1 MAPRAPAAGRRRAPR
16 RARAPRGRPTA
27 APPPRPPRRR
37 RRAEAEEGEAGE
49 VGGDGEAAGARGR
62 TLRLEFVCITAQDL
76 LAVKTDD
83 ARPSLLTHLL
93 EDDSG
98 LELPAAAAA
107 ALTPRSSGETIV
119 NLLPARPYLWAQQL
133 GAAADDAAAN
143 GGGGLPPSI
152 AALQF
157 FGRVMS
163 ALRER
168 SHARDVLERWLTRLA
183 TADTA
188 PLPDVAAPPAPNSAA
203 ALGAPRVEGAGR
215 GRGGR
220 RRDAAAGGRVARDG
234 RRCFVGEVTRPR
246 APTPPALSPPLPPH
260 LTTTSTE
267 SHPRLHHASGG
278 ARRARARRHRPNLR
292 RLPAR
297 AAARRARVGGAAG
310 ARARAAR
317 RRGCARSPTRGRCGW
332 RRRTRRRRATT
343 TWC

>member
-1 MAPRAPAAGRRRAPR
+1 MLLPGEGATGRPGGGAAAAAAPAA
-16 RARAPRGRPTA
+16 
-27 APPPRPPRRR
+27 
-37 RRAEAEEGEAGE
+37 AEAEEGEAGE

-107 ALTPRSSGETIV
+107 ALTSAQQRETIV

-168 SHARDVLERWLTRLA
+168 SHARDVLERWLSRLA

-188 PLPDVAAPPAPNSAA
+188 PLPDVAAPPAPPLPPRSALREWRELAADEAA
-203 ALGAPRVEGAGR
+203 AAATLPPA
-215 GRGGR
+215 
-220 RRDAAAGGRVARDG
+220 DAWRATG
-234 RRCFVGEVTRPR
+234 RRCFVGR
-246 APTPPALSPPLPPH
+246 
-260 LTTTSTE
+260 
-267 SHPRLHHASGG
+267 
-278 ARRARARRHRPNLR
+278 
-292 RLPAR
+292 
-297 AAARRARVGGAAG
+297 
-310 ARARAAR
+310 
-317 RRGCARSPTRGRCGW
+317 
-332 RRRTRRRRATT
+332 
-343 TWC
+343 

>member
-1 MAPRAPAAGRRRAPR
+1 MAPRAPAAGRRRA
-16 RARAPRGRPTA
+16 AVAGRGRHGAADGGAAA
-27 APPPRPPRRR
+27 APAAAPAAA
-37 RRAEAEEGEAGE
+37 AEAEEGEAGE

-107 ALTPRSSGETIV
+107 ALTSAQQRETIV
-119 NLLPARPYLWAQQL
+119 TLLPARPYLWAQQL

-143 GGGGLPPSI
+143 GGGLPPSI

-188 PLPDVAAPPAPNSAA
+188 PLPDVAAPPAPPLPPRSALAGVEELAADEAA
-203 ALGAPRVEGAGR
+203 AAATLPPA
-215 GRGGR
+215 
-220 RRDAAAGGRVARDG
+220 DAWRATG
-234 RRCFVGEVTRPR
+234 RRCFVGEVTRR
-246 APTPPALSPPLPPH
+246 ARRRPSPFPPPP
-260 LTTTSTE
+260 TTSTDLTPPPPAQVARGDLVLGATVQIFADF
-267 SHPRLHHASGG
+267 PR
-278 ARRARARRHRPNLR
+278 ARPRVALAWVAPPARARRAA
-292 RLPAR
+292 PA
-297 AAARRARVGGAAG
+297 
-310 ARARAAR
+310 
-317 RRGCARSPTRGRCGW
+317 GCARSRTRGRCGW